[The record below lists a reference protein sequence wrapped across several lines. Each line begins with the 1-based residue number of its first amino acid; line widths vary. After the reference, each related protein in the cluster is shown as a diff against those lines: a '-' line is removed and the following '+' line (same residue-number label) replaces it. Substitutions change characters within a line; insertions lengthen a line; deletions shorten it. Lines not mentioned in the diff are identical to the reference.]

1 MYFKEE
7 NAPMDLKNFLPGHYQ
22 EYKHSSLIPW
32 ILIPHISWNTTLDIG
47 QGPLRWSQLPK
58 TEPC

>member
-22 EYKHSSLIPW
+22 EYKHSSLIP
-32 ILIPHISWNTTLDIG
+32 
-47 QGPLRWSQLPK
+47 
-58 TEPC
+58 